1 MHLYLIYFSFVQV
14 WSMPIHGS
22 HTSRSEWQVKRQDSS
37 CENWYREVRK
47 HRKSLQNWSIANF
60 YHLQEWETLPS
71 FCKYSINL
79 FLVNFPEC
87 LNLCQIANDAM
98 LSFLCYLA
106 FRREHCLLT
115 SWLNR
120 LRMLWQSP
128 SSTHGEQSRKV
139 FLEIRKH
146 VLLPV
151 NCWSFV
157 QKILLGLHTNR
168 HFFFYIVT
176 VWNYSVE
183 NPVMICYLISL
194 CVGPTEITILSPKQV
209 WVGWNKSQLESPTI
223 GTKLYFVE
231 NCFSFR
237 SNAMDTSGHILI
249 PQ

>member
-1 MHLYLIYFSFVQV
+1 
-14 WSMPIHGS
+14 
-22 HTSRSEWQVKRQDSS
+22 
-37 CENWYREVRK
+37 
-47 HRKSLQNWSIANF
+47 
-60 YHLQEWETLPS
+60 LPS

-168 HFFFYIVT
+168 HFFSILLQSETILLKILWWFAT
-176 VWNYSVE
+176 W
-183 NPVMICYLISL
+183 SL
-194 CVGPTEITILSPKQV
+194 CVLGQQK
-209 WVGWNKSQLESPTI
+209 
-223 GTKLYFVE
+223 
-231 NCFSFR
+231 
-237 SNAMDTSGHILI
+237 
-249 PQ
+249 